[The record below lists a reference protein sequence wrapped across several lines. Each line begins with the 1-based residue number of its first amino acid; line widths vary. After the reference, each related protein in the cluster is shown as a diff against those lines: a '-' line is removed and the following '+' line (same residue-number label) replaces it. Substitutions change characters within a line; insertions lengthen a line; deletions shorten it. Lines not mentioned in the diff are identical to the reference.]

1 MKVTRWNKTQSFLSF
16 TISTNH
22 IHYPTCLLN
31 GKLPESRIFQYNGEY
46 SYNIQTAKYYSLVCR
61 IQYDTKEYI
70 LEDSFYN
77 SKDSKS
83 VIYESMTVNHNI
95 VNYLW
100 LILLGFVA
108 SIIVW
113 LICYAI
119 NNINR
124 LKGYSLIEGSNRDV
138 KENEILEKN
147 SLIRSNDLRIE
158 TQSLYDMP
166 MTTNEWRCQS
176 CMYLNKIKTKK
187 CEMCHSLNPD
197 YQENQK

>member
-46 SYNIQTAKYYSLVCR
+46 SYNIQTGKYYYLVCR
-61 IQYDTKEYI
+61 ILYDTKEYI

-100 LILLGFVA
+100 LILLGLVA
-108 SIIVW
+108 SLIIW
-113 LICYAI
+113 LICYVI

-147 SLIRSNDLRIE
+147 SLIRKIDLTIE
-158 TQSLYDMP
+158 TQSQYDIP
-166 MTTNEWRCQS
+166 MATNEWICQS
-176 CMYLNKIKTKK
+176 CMYLNKIKTKN
-187 CEMCHSLNPD
+187 CEMCHLLNQD